1 MDEQVKL
8 LMDQNKRNLEEAYS
22 VEASTPN
29 DGPHVDPINYTL
41 SDPYRFY
48 NVHVQAIVEHDNV
61 HQEQMKKLEIK
72 HRSVKSELESV
83 KQELEKAHRELESV
97 ESVKQELEKAHRE
110 LENVELKLGICRDEL
125 ETLKVVHTSTQI
137 EKREGKPLS
146 VEKREGK
153 PLSVEK
159 REGKPLS
166 VLIGEPPLT
175 PII

>member
-83 KQELEKAHRELESV
+83 KQELEKAHRELE
-97 ESVKQELEKAHRE
+97 
-110 LENVELKLGICRDEL
+110 NVELKLGICRDEL